1 MGMKGEREGERV
13 GGGRSY
19 CNDRS
24 YTHLFEGVECVL
36 CPIVMIY
43 D

>member
-1 MGMKGEREGERV
+1 MV
-13 GGGRSY
+13 GGRY

-24 YTHLFEGVECVL
+24 YTHLFEGVECVM
-36 CPIVMIY
+36 CPMVMIY